1 MNVPVPDLL
10 KEIFEVRRSIGDP
23 VTADFIFTDEL
34 PLTAPLNTA
43 YTTGNGEYKY
53 FNEVEWRQYKLK
65 FSDGYIMGLIEGLGR
80 IKASIKLVD
89 NLIAKIDPTDYLLSG
104 NAGGQ
109 SVSFP
114 SLGDVLAYYNAL
126 RDRLIEEERAASGM
140 NSGLMLH
147 TKKRFIGGIMEE
159 SEI

>member
-1 MNVPVPDLL
+1 MTFDCL

-23 VTADFIFTDEL
+23 ITADFVFTDEL
-34 PLTAPLNTA
+34 PENASTNTA

-89 NLIAKIDPTDYLLSG
+89 NLIAKIDPTDYLTSG

-114 SLGDVLAYYNAL
+114 SLSEVLAYYNAL
-126 RDRLIEEERAASGM
+126 RYRLIEEERAASGM

-147 TKKRFIGGIMEE
+147 TKGRFVGGVLEE
-159 SEI
+159 EDE

>member
-1 MNVPVPDLL
+1 MIPDWL

-23 VTADFIFTDEL
+23 VTADFVFVDFIDTL
-34 PLTAPLNTA
+34 PDTAPLNTA
-43 YTTGNGEYKY
+43 YTDGNGEYSFY
-53 FNEVEWRQYKLK
+53 DGVNWQRYKLK
-65 FSDGYIMGLIEGLGR
+65 FSDGYIRGLVEGLGR
-80 IKASIKLVD
+80 LKATIKLVD

-114 SLGDVLAYYNAL
+114 SLSDVLTYYNAL
-126 RDRLIEEERAASGM
+126 RDRLIEEEKAASGM

-147 TKKRFIGGIMEE
+147 TKKRPVGGVLEE
-159 SEI
+159 DE